1 MIIAAQKTYK
11 VAQFLH
17 LHCLKSLNLQHCW
30 PTCFNAWALQ
40 QLMTEKY
47 FSRLEQTL
55 KLKKGWH
62 YKTIVL
68 CLDSAAVCQL
78 KAIFQLS
85 KLGSLDP

>member
-1 MIIAAQKTYK
+1 M
-11 VAQFLH
+11 AQFLH
-17 LHCLKSLNLQHCW
+17 LHCLKSLNLQHFW
-30 PTCFNAWALQ
+30 PTVFQCVGIKTV
-40 QLMTEKY
+40 MTEKY